1 MKMDDPL
8 EPNSP
13 EIVPARAVAQA
24 SGEWGSGLKRV
35 LRVVLWLSLLYWNL
49 LLLTILFV
57 SMPKNDFGRP
67 FWSTLAF
74 LRGEDMY
81 ALNVS
86 VGFVF
91 NKYTILH
98 LWDLDPPHAHLL
110 LLPLAVLPPW
120 LALLVWCVL
129 GGLCL
134 YGSIRIVLTQLGL
147 RLTPRQG
154 DWMVLGLLGFTGMGT
169 AVVTG
174 QMSFPLMLLIT
185 LAWCDARNGRWW
197 RAGAWLGLGMSIKP
211 FLLIFIPYL
220 LLKGNWRGFAAA
232 ALTVGGALPL
242 GLLVFGP
249 ENHRS
254 WLRVLS
260 LVESWAWLPMNASL
274 YGIMGRGLL
283 KNPGFTPMTEL
294 DPGLVRAAWLALAIP
309 AGLAALLRT
318 CTDSSEQNCDR
329 AFAILLVS
337 ALLLSPLGRTYYFW
351 LPAVPIAPLVRG
363 WWLQRSAPVGKDRPP
378 PRSLSWN
385 LFLAA
390 APGLFAPISLA
401 LVGQPSAL
409 ATVVLGGI
417 SFWILL
423 LVWLALIV
431 DGLDLRSIVAPTGS
445 CCRFAQGIKRFRI
458 RLGSALEP

>member
-1 MKMDDPL
+1 MTPEPSSAKM
-8 EPNSP
+8 
-13 EIVPARAVAQA
+13 VPAPANSQA
-24 SGEWGSGLKRV
+24 SGERGGALT
-35 LRVVLWLSLLYWNL
+35 RVVLLVLLLPWLCWNL
-49 LLLTILFV
+49 FLLGILFA

-81 ALNVS
+81 ALNES
-86 VGFVF
+86 VVYLFKGT
-91 NKYTILH
+91 TILH
-98 LWDLDPPHAHLL
+98 LWDLNPPHAHLL
-110 LLPLAVLPPW
+110 LLPLAVLPPR
-120 LALLVWCVL
+120 LALLVWCIL

-134 YGSIRIVLTQLGL
+134 YASIRIILSQIGL
-147 RLTPRQG
+147 ELTPSQKE
-154 DWMVLGLLGFTGMGT
+154 WMVLGLLAFTGMGT

-174 QMSFPLMLLIT
+174 HLSFPLMLLIT
-185 LAWCDARNGRWW
+185 LAWSDARHGRWSK
-197 RAGAWLGLGMSIKP
+197 AGAWLGLGMSLKP

-220 LLKGNWRGFAAA
+220 VVKGYWRALAAA
-232 ALTVGGALPL
+232 GLSAGCAFLL

-254 WLRVLS
+254 WVRVLS
-260 LVESWAWLPMNASL
+260 LAETWAWLPMNASL

-294 DPGLVRAAWLALAIP
+294 DPGLVRAVWLVLVIL
-309 AGLAALLRT
+309 AGLATLLRS

-337 ALLLSPLGRTYYFW
+337 ALLLSPLGWTYYFW

-363 WWLQRSAPVGKDRPP
+363 WWIQRSTSVGKDSPP
-378 PRSLSWN
+378 PCSLSWN

-390 APGLFAPISLA
+390 APGLFTPITLA
-401 LVGQPSAL
+401 LAGQPSAL
-409 ATVVLGGI
+409 ATVVIGGI
-417 SFWILL
+417 SFWSLL

-431 DGLDLRSIVAPTGS
+431 DGLDLRSIAATAGS
-445 CCRFAQGIKRFRI
+445 CSRFAQGIKRFRI
-458 RLGSALEP
+458 PFGSATEP